1 MLAYDH
7 EAKRSNIVK
16 NLNLNAG
23 ISVEIVPDSV
33 SRVVNV
39 PSKQHTPYQR
49 EWADPT
55 CCEW

>member
-1 MLAYDH
+1 MKQKVQH
-7 EAKRSNIVK
+7 RQ